1 MAKWA
6 RFQIQAVTRN
16 STLTFV
22 LYKKLLVPSAPLSQK
37 EKRRQKAC
45 IVLWLR
51 NLEEVR
57 TIVLGFSCYYL
68 TRCGGMHRQ
77 PQLQEAEAGGSLQT
91 RSRDQPSLGNDCCLS
106 QRWCELESQT
116 DLAFR
121 NNPAV
126 FCVFLWLVLGC
137 ERSHCP
143 LLLLLQALGICKR
156 WVWRPSRWI

>member
-6 RFQIQAVTRN
+6 RFQIYAVTRN

-45 IVLWLR
+45 NVLWLR

-57 TIVLGFSCYYL
+57 TTVLGFSCYYL
-68 TRCGGMHRQ
+68 TRCGGIHRQ
-77 PQLQEAEAGGSLQT
+77 PQLQEAEAGGSLQN

-106 QRWCELESQT
+106 RDGVNWNPRQT
-116 DLAFR
+116 LPFR
-121 NNPAV
+121 N
-126 FCVFLWLVLGC
+126 
-137 ERSHCP
+137 
-143 LLLLLQALGICKR
+143 K
-156 WVWRPSRWI
+156 PSRVFQCQMLEHSSGWSLAVNRATAHSFCSSRP